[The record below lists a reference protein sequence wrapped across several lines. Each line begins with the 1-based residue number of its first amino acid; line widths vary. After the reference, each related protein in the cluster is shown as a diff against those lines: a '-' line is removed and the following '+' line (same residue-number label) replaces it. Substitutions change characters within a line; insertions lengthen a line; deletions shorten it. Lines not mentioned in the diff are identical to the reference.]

1 MMFLLRLL
9 KTMVTR
15 RTEGEAK
22 RCSAGWAKN
31 CERKH
36 LFYSENT
43 REARII
49 LVTDAVLSFVNE
61 AASFFASWFVRCGL
75 YRINHITRF
84 FAAEMSRVPK
94 IKFILFPTVDLAL
107 ILHAS
112 FFPSMHNERYLC
124 DRVYRKRLSDIV
136 LPPVRRVHRDSYL
149 IRITLSR

>member
-15 RTEGEAK
+15 RTEGEA
-22 RCSAGWAKN
+22 SAAALAEQKIA
-31 CERKH
+31 
-36 LFYSENT
+36 SENICFIARI

-49 LVTDAVLSFVNE
+49 PVTDAVLSFVNE

-94 IKFILFPTVDLAL
+94 IKFILFSTVDLAL

-136 LPPVRRVHRDSYL
+136 LPPVRHVYRDSYL